1 MAKGA
6 RIMVCMAK
14 AQVSVELAMM
24 ASVTMAILLVAYLV
38 NDSLSSAWE
47 GQRQKLQ
54 AGFAADR
61 LAIGI
66 GKAVSGGDGATVRFL
81 NSVLPD
87 VTVMEISE
95 NRSVVAYTIGGAS
108 ATAPLS
114 TSNISV
120 PSGIPINSEL
130 VIRNSGGAITIEAP

>member
-1 MAKGA
+1 M
-6 RIMVCMAK
+6 MVAMEK

-38 NDSLSSAWE
+38 NDSLSGAWE

-61 LAIGI
+61 LALHV
-66 GKAVSGGDGATVRFL
+66 GKAVSGGDGASVRFF

-87 VTVMEISE
+87 VSGMELSE
-95 NRSVVAYTIGGAS
+95 NRSVVAYTVSGGA
-108 ATAPLS
+108 ATAPLA
-114 TSNISV
+114 TSNISA
-120 PSGIPINSEL
+120 PSGIPVNSEL
-130 VIRNSGGAITIEAP
+130 VIRNSGGAITIGAP